1 MAEHPEVGDLYEYGG
16 RQVKVV
22 SVKKRGRGWQVYFEA
37 DGEPADRA
45 RMKDW
50 LKSAQRVA

>member
-22 SVKKRGRGWQVYFEA
+22 GVKKRGRGWQVYFESG
-37 DGEPADRA
+37 GEPADRA
-45 RMKDW
+45 RMKEF
-50 LKSAQRVA
+50 LKSAQRVG